1 MLNVESSSIL
11 FIKYNNKTRS
21 HPFKKKVIPI
31 DKVVFCFFKINVLNF
46 SFLCPAWNNLPNFLQ
61 ICEQISFLLSYFSP
75 TNISWQKNSSSL
87 VIKLTVCCS
96 QSLQTK
102 QTVYKIEK
110 KLGKSQRDQNKSKKD
125 LFS

>member
-1 MLNVESSSIL
+1 MYWIYPFYVLLEIICQISSKSANRFPSCQDI
-11 FIKYNNKTRS
+11 F
-21 HPFKKKVIPI
+21 P
-31 DKVVFCFFKINVLNF
+31 
-46 SFLCPAWNNLPNFLQ
+46 LQ
-61 ICEQISFLLSYFSP
+61 ISADK
-75 TNISWQKNSSSL
+75 KNSASL
-87 VIKLTVCCS
+87 VIKLTVCS